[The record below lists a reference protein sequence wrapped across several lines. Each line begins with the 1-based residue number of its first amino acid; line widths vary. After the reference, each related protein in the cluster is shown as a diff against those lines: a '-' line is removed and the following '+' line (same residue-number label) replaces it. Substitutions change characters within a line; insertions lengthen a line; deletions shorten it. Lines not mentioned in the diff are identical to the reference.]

1 MGRKTFLLLFCFV
14 AISLQADGCL
24 ISPYLSDYF
33 LLSKADQKAFIYYDG
48 RDETLILSLDY
59 AGKAKD
65 LAWLIP
71 TPTQPKVSKAPK
83 DFFQNL
89 GKLLS
94 LYKIN
99 TGLIPGFS
107 TGYGGLPTGK
117 SEKVIVIERKQVGIF
132 QIAILSANDPEALYK
147 WCKQAGYNLPSS
159 TPFIVKPYIDYKWFF
174 IAVKIEK
181 SSLSGEETI
190 EASIHPLKIEFE
202 TSQIVYPLRISYLN
216 RLSIGAKVEKID
228 AWWGSVAEFGREGKE
243 ITSAIEKG
251 IWNDISEGKSFEQ
264 SILKKLGFD
273 ELADYYNNALAGK
286 GSINDFLPLTKK
298 LEEGIEEL
306 AKKEINNLEIVVL
319 ADFFVRIADYTPQKL
334 ASYLKVSPI
343 APIEKGVVE
352 EYLKD
357 ENGEPIIKQEK
368 KVLCLTEING
378 DVPYAAYTGDLYLTE
393 DKKAIVI
400 DVIRKKFGK

>member
-1 MGRKTFLLLFCFV
+1 VRELGRKTFLLLFCFV
-14 AISLQADGCL
+14 VLSLQADGFL
-24 ISPYLSDYF
+24 ISPYPSDYF

-48 RDETLILSLDY
+48 RNETLILSLDY

-71 TPTQPKVSKAPK
+71 TPTQPKVTKAPK

-94 LYKIN
+94 LYKMD
-99 TGLIPGFS
+99 TSLT
-107 TGYGGLPTGK
+107 TGYGGLPAGK
-117 SEKVIVIERKQVGIF
+117 SEKVIVIERKGVGIF
-132 QIAILSANDPEALYK
+132 QIAVLSANDPDALYK
-147 WCKQAGYNLPSS
+147 WCKQEGYNLPSAI
-159 TPFIVKPYIDYKWFF
+159 PFVVKPYIDNKWFF
-174 IAVKIEK
+174 VAVKIEK
-181 SSLSGEETI
+181 SLSRGEETI

-216 RLSIGAKVEKID
+216 WLSLGGKVEKID
-228 AWWGSVAEFGREGKE
+228 AWWGSVVEFGREGKE
-243 ITSAIEKG
+243 IASAIEKET
-251 IWNDISEGKSFEQ
+251 WNDIYEGKSFEQ

-273 ELADYYNNALAGK
+273 ELADEYNKALAGK
-286 GSINDFLPLTKK
+286 GSINDFLPLSKK

-306 AKKEINNLEIVVL
+306 AKREINNLEIIVL
-319 ADFFVRIADYTPQKL
+319 ADFFVRIADYTPKKL
-334 ASYLKVSPI
+334 VSYLKVSAI
-343 APIEKGVVE
+343 APIEKDVLE
-352 EYLKD
+352 NYLKD

-378 DVPYAAYTGDLYLTE
+378 NVPYVAYSGDLYLTE

-400 DVIRKKFGK
+400 DVIKKTFGK

>member
-1 MGRKTFLLLFCFV
+1 VRELGRKTFLLLFCFV
-14 AISLQADGCL
+14 VLLLQADGFL
-24 ISPYLSDYF
+24 ISPYPSDYF

-48 RDETLILSLDY
+48 RNETLILSLDY

-71 TPTQPKVSKAPK
+71 TPTQPKVTKAPK

-94 LYKIN
+94 LYKMD
-99 TGLIPGFS
+99 TSLT
-107 TGYGGLPTGK
+107 TGYGGLPGGK

-132 QIAILSANDPEALYK
+132 QIAVLSSNDPDALYK
-147 WCKQAGYNLPSS
+147 WCKQEGYNLPSA
-159 TPFIVKPYIDYKWFF
+159 TPFVVKPYIDNKWFF
-174 IAVKIEK
+174 VAVKIEK
-181 SSLSGEETI
+181 SSSRGEETI

-216 RLSIGAKVEKID
+216 RLSLGGKVEKID
-228 AWWGSVAEFGREGKE
+228 AWWSSVVEFGREGKE
-243 ITSAIEKG
+243 IASAIEKET
-251 IWNDISEGKSFEQ
+251 WNDISEGKSFEQ

-273 ELADYYNNALAGK
+273 ELADEYNKALAEK
-286 GSINDFLPLTKK
+286 GSINDFLLLSKK
-298 LEEGIEEL
+298 LEEGIEDL
-306 AKKEINNLEIVVL
+306 AKREINNLEIIVL
-319 ADFFVRIADYTPQKL
+319 ADFFVRIADYTPKKL
-334 ASYLKVSPI
+334 ASYLKVSAI
-343 APIEKGVVE
+343 APIEKDVLE
-352 EYLKD
+352 NYLKD

-378 DVPYAAYTGDLYLTE
+378 DVPYVAYSGDLYLTE

-400 DVIRKKFGK
+400 DVIKKTFGK

>member
-14 AISLQADGCL
+14 VLLLQADGFL
-24 ISPYLSDYF
+24 ISPYPSDYF

-48 RDETLILSLDY
+48 RNETLILSLDY

-71 TPTQPKVSKAPK
+71 TPTQPKVTKAPK

-94 LYKIN
+94 LYKMD
-99 TGLIPGFS
+99 TSLT
-107 TGYGGLPTGK
+107 TGYGGLPAGK

-132 QIAILSANDPEALYK
+132 QIAVLSSNDPDALYK
-147 WCKQAGYNLPSS
+147 WCKQEGYNLPSA
-159 TPFIVKPYIDYKWFF
+159 TPFVVKPYIDNKWFF
-174 IAVKIEK
+174 VAVKIEK
-181 SSLSGEETI
+181 SSSRGEETI

-216 RLSIGAKVEKID
+216 RLSLGGKVEKID
-228 AWWGSVAEFGREGKE
+228 AWWSSVVEFGREGKE
-243 ITSAIEKG
+243 IASAIEKET
-251 IWNDISEGKSFEQ
+251 WNDISEGKSFEQ

-273 ELADYYNNALAGK
+273 ELADEYNKALAEK
-286 GSINDFLPLTKK
+286 GSINDFLLLSKK
-298 LEEGIEEL
+298 LEEGIEDL
-306 AKKEINNLEIVVL
+306 AKREINNLEIIVL
-319 ADFFVRIADYTPQKL
+319 ADFFVRIADYTPKKL
-334 ASYLKVSPI
+334 ASYLKVSAI
-343 APIEKGVVE
+343 APIEKDVLE
-352 EYLKD
+352 NYLKD

-378 DVPYAAYTGDLYLTE
+378 DVPYVAYSGDLYLTE

-400 DVIRKKFGK
+400 DVIKKTFGK

>member
-1 MGRKTFLLLFCFV
+1 LGRKSFPFLCFI
-14 AISLQADGCL
+14 ALSLHADGFL

-48 RDETLILSLDY
+48 RNETLILSLDY

-71 TPTQPKVSKAPK
+71 SPTQPKVTKAPK

-94 LYKIN
+94 LYKMD
-99 TGLIPGFS
+99 TSLMPGFS
-107 TGYGGLPTGK
+107 MGYGGTSSGK

-132 QIAILSANDPEALYK
+132 QIAVLSANDPDALYK
-147 WCKQAGYNLPSS
+147 WCKQEGYNLPSA
-159 TPFIVKPYIDYKWFF
+159 TPFIVKPYIDNKWFF
-174 IAVKIEK
+174 VAVKIEK

-216 RLSIGAKVEKID
+216 RLSLGGKVEKID
-228 AWWGSVAEFGREGKE
+228 AWWGSVVEFGREGKE
-243 ITSAIEKG
+243 IASVIEKET
-251 IWNDISEGKSFEQ
+251 WNDIYEGKSFEQ
-264 SILKKLGFD
+264 SILKKLGFE
-273 ELADYYNNALAGK
+273 ELADDYNKALAGK
-286 GSINDFLPLTKK
+286 GSINDFLPLIKK

-306 AKKEINNLEIVVL
+306 AKREINNLEIIVL
-319 ADFFVRIADYTPQKL
+319 ADFFVRIADYTPKKL

-343 APIEKGVVE
+343 APIEKDVLE
-352 EYLKD
+352 KYLKD

-378 DVPYAAYTGDLYLTE
+378 NVPYVAYIGDLYLME

-400 DVIRKKFGK
+400 DVIKKTFGK

>member
-1 MGRKTFLLLFCFV
+1 LGRKTFLLLFCFV
-14 AISLQADGCL
+14 VLSLQADGFL
-24 ISPYLSDYF
+24 ISPYPSDYF

-48 RDETLILSLDY
+48 RNETLILSLDY

-71 TPTQPKVSKAPK
+71 TPTQPKVTKAPK

-94 LYKIN
+94 LYKMD
-99 TGLIPGFS
+99 TSLT
-107 TGYGGLPTGK
+107 TGYGGLPAGK
-117 SEKVIVIERKQVGIF
+117 SENVIVIERKQVGIF
-132 QIAILSANDPEALYK
+132 QIAVLSANDPDALYK
-147 WCKQAGYNLPSS
+147 WCKQEGYNLPSS

-174 IAVKIEK
+174 VAVKIEK
-181 SSLSGEETI
+181 SSLSGEKTI

-216 RLSIGAKVEKID
+216 RLSLGGKVEKID
-228 AWWGSVAEFGREGKE
+228 AWWGSIVEFRRDGKE
-243 ITSAIEKG
+243 IASAIEKET
-251 IWNDISEGKSFEQ
+251 WNDISEGKSFEQ

-273 ELADYYNNALAGK
+273 ELADEYNKALAGK
-286 GSINDFLPLTKK
+286 GSINDFLPLSKK

-306 AKKEINNLEIVVL
+306 AKREINNLEIIVL
-319 ADFFVRIADYTPQKL
+319 ADFFVRIADYTPKKL
-334 ASYLKVSPI
+334 VSYLKVSAI
-343 APIEKGVVE
+343 APIEKDVLE
-352 EYLKD
+352 NYLID

-378 DVPYAAYTGDLYLTE
+378 DVPYVAYIGDLYLTE

-400 DVIRKKFGK
+400 DVIKKTFGK

>member
-14 AISLQADGCL
+14 VLSLQADGFL
-24 ISPYLSDYF
+24 ISPYPSDYL

-48 RDETLILSLDY
+48 RNETLILSLDY

-71 TPTQPKVSKAPK
+71 TPTQPKVTKAPK

-94 LYKIN
+94 LYKMD
-99 TGLIPGFS
+99 TSLT
-107 TGYGGLPTGK
+107 TGYGGLPAGK
-117 SEKVIVIERKQVGIF
+117 SEKVIVIERKRVGIF
-132 QIAILSANDPEALYK
+132 QIAVLSANDPDALYK
-147 WCKQAGYNLPSS
+147 WCKQEGYNLPSA
-159 TPFIVKPYIDYKWFF
+159 TPFVVKPYIDNKWFF
-174 IAVKIEK
+174 VAVKIEK
-181 SSLSGEETI
+181 SSSRGEETI

-216 RLSIGAKVEKID
+216 RLSLGGKVEKID
-228 AWWGSVAEFGREGKE
+228 AWWGSIVEFRREGKE
-243 ITSAIEKG
+243 IASAIEKETL
-251 IWNDISEGKSFEQ
+251 NDIYEGKSFEQ

-273 ELADYYNNALAGK
+273 ELADEYNKVLAGK
-286 GSINDFLPLTKK
+286 GSINDFLLLSKK

-306 AKKEINNLEIVVL
+306 AKREINNLEIIVL
-319 ADFFVRIADYTPQKL
+319 ADFFVRIADYTPKKL
-334 ASYLKVSPI
+334 ASYLKVSAI
-343 APIEKGVVE
+343 APIEKDVLE
-352 EYLKD
+352 NYLKD

-378 DVPYAAYTGDLYLTE
+378 DVPYVAYSGDLYLTE

-400 DVIRKKFGK
+400 DVIKKTFGK

>member
-1 MGRKTFLLLFCFV
+1 LGRKTFLLLFCFV
-14 AISLQADGCL
+14 VLSLQADGFL
-24 ISPYLSDYF
+24 ISPYPSDYF

-48 RDETLILSLDY
+48 RNETLILSLDY

-71 TPTQPKVSKAPK
+71 TPTQPKVTKAPK

-94 LYKIN
+94 LYKMD
-99 TGLIPGFS
+99 TSLT
-107 TGYGGLPTGK
+107 TGYGGLPAGK
-117 SEKVIVIERKQVGIF
+117 SDKVIVIERKQVGIF
-132 QIAILSANDPEALYK
+132 QIAVLSANDPDALYK
-147 WCKQAGYNLPSS
+147 WCKQEGYNLPSA
-159 TPFIVKPYIDYKWFF
+159 TPFVVKPYIDNKWFF
-174 IAVKIEK
+174 VAVKIEK
-181 SSLSGEETI
+181 SSSRGEETI

-216 RLSIGAKVEKID
+216 RLSLGGKVEKID
-228 AWWGSVAEFGREGKE
+228 AWWNSVVEFRREGKE
-243 ITSAIEKG
+243 IASAIEKET
-251 IWNDISEGKSFEQ
+251 WNDISEGKSFEQ

-273 ELADYYNNALAGK
+273 ELADEYNKALAEK
-286 GSINDFLPLTKK
+286 GSINDFLLLSKK

-306 AKKEINNLEIVVL
+306 AKREINNLEIIVL
-319 ADFFVRIADYTPQKL
+319 ADFFVRIADYTPKKL
-334 ASYLKVSPI
+334 ASYLKVSAI
-343 APIEKGVVE
+343 APIEKDVLE
-352 EYLKD
+352 NYLKD

-378 DVPYAAYTGDLYLTE
+378 DVPYVAYSGDLYLTE

-400 DVIRKKFGK
+400 DVIKKTFGK

>member
-14 AISLQADGCL
+14 VLSLQADGFL
-24 ISPYLSDYF
+24 ISPYPSDYF

-48 RDETLILSLDY
+48 RNETLILSLDY

-71 TPTQPKVSKAPK
+71 TPTQPKVTKAPK

-94 LYKIN
+94 LYKMD
-99 TGLIPGFS
+99 TSLT
-107 TGYGGLPTGK
+107 TGYGGLPGGK

-132 QIAILSANDPEALYK
+132 QIAVLSANDPDALYK
-147 WCKQAGYNLPSS
+147 WCKQEGYNLPSA
-159 TPFIVKPYIDYKWFF
+159 TPFVVKPYIDNKWFF
-174 IAVKIEK
+174 VAVKIEK
-181 SSLSGEETI
+181 SSSRGEETI

-216 RLSIGAKVEKID
+216 RLSLGGKVEKID
-228 AWWGSVAEFGREGKE
+228 AWWNSVVEFRREGKE
-243 ITSAIEKG
+243 IASAIEKET
-251 IWNDISEGKSFEQ
+251 WNDISEGKSFEQ

-273 ELADYYNNALAGK
+273 ELADEYNKALAEK
-286 GSINDFLPLTKK
+286 GSINDFLLLSKK

-306 AKKEINNLEIVVL
+306 AKREINNLEIIVL
-319 ADFFVRIADYTPQKL
+319 ADFFVRIADYTPKKL
-334 ASYLKVSPI
+334 ASYLKVSAI
-343 APIEKGVVE
+343 APIEKDVLE
-352 EYLKD
+352 NYLKD

-378 DVPYAAYTGDLYLTE
+378 DVPYVAYSGDLYLTE

-400 DVIRKKFGK
+400 DVIKKTFGK

>member
-99 TGLIPGFS
+99 TGLITGFS

-228 AWWGSVAEFGREGKE
+228 AWWGRSGVR
-243 ITSAIEKG
+243 KG
-251 IWNDISEGKSFEQ
+251 
-264 SILKKLGFD
+264 
-273 ELADYYNNALAGK
+273 GK
-286 GSINDFLPLTKK
+286 GN
-298 LEEGIEEL
+298 
-306 AKKEINNLEIVVL
+306 
-319 ADFFVRIADYTPQKL
+319 
-334 ASYLKVSPI
+334 YLHH
-343 APIEKGVVE
+343 
-352 EYLKD
+352 
-357 ENGEPIIKQEK
+357 
-368 KVLCLTEING
+368 
-378 DVPYAAYTGDLYLTE
+378 
-393 DKKAIVI
+393 
-400 DVIRKKFGK
+400 

>member
-14 AISLQADGCL
+14 VLSLQADGFL
-24 ISPYLSDYF
+24 ISPYPSDYF

-48 RDETLILSLDY
+48 RNETLILSLDY

-71 TPTQPKVSKAPK
+71 TPTQPKVTKAPK

-94 LYKIN
+94 LYKMD
-99 TGLIPGFS
+99 TSLT
-107 TGYGGLPTGK
+107 TGYGGLPAGK
-117 SEKVIVIERKQVGIF
+117 SDKVIVIERKQVGIF
-132 QIAILSANDPEALYK
+132 QIAVLSANDPDALYK
-147 WCKQAGYNLPSS
+147 WCKQEGYNLPSA
-159 TPFIVKPYIDYKWFF
+159 TPFVVKPYIDNKWFF
-174 IAVKIEK
+174 VAVKIEK
-181 SSLSGEETI
+181 SSSRGEETI

-216 RLSIGAKVEKID
+216 RLSLGGKVEKID
-228 AWWGSVAEFGREGKE
+228 AWWNSVVEFRREGKE
-243 ITSAIEKG
+243 IASAIEKET
-251 IWNDISEGKSFEQ
+251 WNDISEGKSFEQ

-273 ELADYYNNALAGK
+273 ELADEYNKALAEK
-286 GSINDFLPLTKK
+286 GSINDFLLLSKK

-306 AKKEINNLEIVVL
+306 AKREINNLEIIVL
-319 ADFFVRIADYTPQKL
+319 ADFFVRIADYTPKKL
-334 ASYLKVSPI
+334 ASYLKVSAI
-343 APIEKGVVE
+343 APIEKDVLE
-352 EYLKD
+352 NYLKD

-378 DVPYAAYTGDLYLTE
+378 DVPYVAYSGDLYLTE

-400 DVIRKKFGK
+400 DVIKKTFGK

>member
-14 AISLQADGCL
+14 VLSLQADGFL
-24 ISPYLSDYF
+24 ISPYPSDYF

-48 RDETLILSLDY
+48 RNETLILSLDY
-59 AGKAKD
+59 AGKTKD
-65 LAWLIP
+65 VAWLIP
-71 TPTQPKVSKAPK
+71 TPTQPKVTKAPK

-94 LYKIN
+94 LYKMD
-99 TGLIPGFS
+99 TSLT
-107 TGYGGLPTGK
+107 TGYGGLPAGK

-132 QIAILSANDPEALYK
+132 QITVLSANDPDALYK
-147 WCKQAGYNLPSS
+147 WCKQEGYNLPSA
-159 TPFIVKPYIDYKWFF
+159 TPFVVKPYIDNKWFF
-174 IAVKIEK
+174 VAVKIEK
-181 SSLSGEETI
+181 SLSRGEETI

-216 RLSIGAKVEKID
+216 RLSLGGKVEKID
-228 AWWGSVAEFGREGKE
+228 AWWGSVVEFRREGKE
-243 ITSAIEKG
+243 IASAIEKETL
-251 IWNDISEGKSFEQ
+251 NDIYEGKSFEQ

-273 ELADYYNNALAGK
+273 ELADEYNKVLAGK
-286 GSINDFLPLTKK
+286 GSINDFLLLSKK

-306 AKKEINNLEIVVL
+306 AKREINNLEIIVL
-319 ADFFVRIADYTPQKL
+319 ADFFVRIADYTPKKL
-334 ASYLKVSPI
+334 VSYLKVSAI
-343 APIEKGVVE
+343 APIEKDVLE
-352 EYLKD
+352 NYLKD

-378 DVPYAAYTGDLYLTE
+378 DVPYVAYIGDLYLTE

-400 DVIRKKFGK
+400 DVIKKTFGK

>member
-1 MGRKTFLLLFCFV
+1 VRELGRKTFLLLFCFV
-14 AISLQADGCL
+14 VLSLQADGFL
-24 ISPYLSDYF
+24 ISPYPSDYF

-48 RDETLILSLDY
+48 RNETLILSLDY

-71 TPTQPKVSKAPK
+71 TPTQPKVTKAPK

-94 LYKIN
+94 LYKMD
-99 TGLIPGFS
+99 TSLT
-107 TGYGGLPTGK
+107 TGYGGLPGGK

-132 QIAILSANDPEALYK
+132 QIAVLSANDPDALYK
-147 WCKQAGYNLPSS
+147 WCKQEGYNLPSA
-159 TPFIVKPYIDYKWFF
+159 TPFVVKPYIDNKWFF
-174 IAVKIEK
+174 VAVKIEK
-181 SSLSGEETI
+181 SSSRGEETI

-216 RLSIGAKVEKID
+216 RLSLGGKVEKID
-228 AWWGSVAEFGREGKE
+228 AWWNSVVEFRREGKE
-243 ITSAIEKG
+243 IASAIEKET
-251 IWNDISEGKSFEQ
+251 WNDISEGKSFEQ

-273 ELADYYNNALAGK
+273 ELADEYNKALAEK
-286 GSINDFLPLTKK
+286 GSINDFLLLSKK

-306 AKKEINNLEIVVL
+306 AKREINNLEIIVL
-319 ADFFVRIADYTPQKL
+319 ADFFVRIADYTPKKL
-334 ASYLKVSPI
+334 ASYLKVSAI
-343 APIEKGVVE
+343 APIEKDVLE
-352 EYLKD
+352 NYLKD

-378 DVPYAAYTGDLYLTE
+378 DVPYVAYSGDLYLTE

-400 DVIRKKFGK
+400 DVIKKTFGK

>member
-1 MGRKTFLLLFCFV
+1 LGRKTFLLLFCFV
-14 AISLQADGCL
+14 VLSLQADGFL
-24 ISPYLSDYF
+24 ISPYPSDYF

-48 RDETLILSLDY
+48 RNETLILSLDY

-71 TPTQPKVSKAPK
+71 TPTQPKVTKAPK

-94 LYKIN
+94 LYKMD
-99 TGLIPGFS
+99 TSLT
-107 TGYGGLPTGK
+107 TGYGGLPGGK

-132 QIAILSANDPEALYK
+132 QIAVLSANDPDALYK
-147 WCKQAGYNLPSS
+147 WCKQEGYNLPSA
-159 TPFIVKPYIDYKWFF
+159 TPFVVKPYIDNKWFF
-174 IAVKIEK
+174 VAVKIEK
-181 SSLSGEETI
+181 SSSRGEETI

-216 RLSIGAKVEKID
+216 RLSLGGKVEKID
-228 AWWGSVAEFGREGKE
+228 AWWNSVVEFRREGKE
-243 ITSAIEKG
+243 IASAIEKET
-251 IWNDISEGKSFEQ
+251 WNDISEGKSFEQ

-273 ELADYYNNALAGK
+273 ELADEYNKALAEK
-286 GSINDFLPLTKK
+286 GSINDFLLLSKK

-306 AKKEINNLEIVVL
+306 AKREINNLEIIVL
-319 ADFFVRIADYTPQKL
+319 ADFFVRIADYTPKKL
-334 ASYLKVSPI
+334 ASYLKVSAI
-343 APIEKGVVE
+343 APIEKDVLE
-352 EYLKD
+352 NYLKD

-378 DVPYAAYTGDLYLTE
+378 DVPYVAYSGDLYLTE

-400 DVIRKKFGK
+400 DVIKKTFGK

>member
-14 AISLQADGCL
+14 VLSLQADGFL
-24 ISPYLSDYF
+24 ISPYPSDYF

-48 RDETLILSLDY
+48 RNETLILSLDY
-59 AGKAKD
+59 AGKTKD
-65 LAWLIP
+65 VAWLIP
-71 TPTQPKVSKAPK
+71 TPTQPKVTKAPK

-94 LYKIN
+94 LYKMD
-99 TGLIPGFS
+99 TSLT
-107 TGYGGLPTGK
+107 TGYGGLPAGK

-132 QIAILSANDPEALYK
+132 QITVLSANDPDALYK
-147 WCKQAGYNLPSS
+147 WCKQEGYNLPSA
-159 TPFIVKPYIDYKWFF
+159 TPFVVKPYIDNKWFF
-174 IAVKIEK
+174 VAVKIEK
-181 SSLSGEETI
+181 SLSRGEETI

-216 RLSIGAKVEKID
+216 RLSLGGKVEKID
-228 AWWGSVAEFGREGKE
+228 AWWGSVVEFRREGKE
-243 ITSAIEKG
+243 IASAIEKETL
-251 IWNDISEGKSFEQ
+251 NDIYEGKSFEQ

-273 ELADYYNNALAGK
+273 ELADEYNKVLAGK
-286 GSINDFLPLTKK
+286 GSINDFLLLSKK

-306 AKKEINNLEIVVL
+306 AKREINNLEIIVL
-319 ADFFVRIADYTPQKL
+319 ADFFVRIADYTPKKL
-334 ASYLKVSPI
+334 VSYLKVSAI
-343 APIEKGVVE
+343 APIEKDVLE
-352 EYLKD
+352 NYLKD

-378 DVPYAAYTGDLYLTE
+378 DVPYVAYSGDLYLTE

-400 DVIRKKFGK
+400 DVIKKTFGK

>member
-14 AISLQADGCL
+14 VLSLQADGFL
-24 ISPYLSDYF
+24 ISPYPSDYF

-48 RDETLILSLDY
+48 RNETLILSLDY

-71 TPTQPKVSKAPK
+71 TPTQPKVTKAPK

-94 LYKIN
+94 LYKMD
-99 TGLIPGFS
+99 TSLT
-107 TGYGGLPTGK
+107 TGYGGLPAGK

-132 QIAILSANDPEALYK
+132 QIAVLSSNDPDALYK
-147 WCKQAGYNLPSS
+147 WCKQEGYNLPSA
-159 TPFIVKPYIDYKWFF
+159 TPFVVKPYIDNKWFF
-174 IAVKIEK
+174 VAVKIEK
-181 SSLSGEETI
+181 SSSRGEETI

-216 RLSIGAKVEKID
+216 RLSLGGKVEKID
-228 AWWGSVAEFGREGKE
+228 AWWSSVVEFRREGKE
-243 ITSAIEKG
+243 IASAIEKET
-251 IWNDISEGKSFEQ
+251 WNDISEGKSFEQ

-273 ELADYYNNALAGK
+273 ELADEYNKALAEK
-286 GSINDFLPLTKK
+286 GSINDFLLLSKK
-298 LEEGIEEL
+298 LEEGIEDL
-306 AKKEINNLEIVVL
+306 AKREINNLEIIVL
-319 ADFFVRIADYTPQKL
+319 ADFFVRIADYTPKKL
-334 ASYLKVSPI
+334 ASYLKVSAI
-343 APIEKGVVE
+343 APIEKDVLE
-352 EYLKD
+352 NYLKD

-378 DVPYAAYTGDLYLTE
+378 DVPYVAYSGDLYLTE

-400 DVIRKKFGK
+400 DVIKKTFGK